1 MGRGEC
7 SCGRRRVGSSS
18 EGAVHRGHNEKVAVS
33 TDVRPFRVVRA
44 AGYVGAFFA
53 GGLAL
58 SALYA
63 TTGLGLP
70 CPFRAITGWDCP
82 LCGGTRMG
90 EALLHGDV
98 SAAFGFNP
106 VALIG
111 IFVAGVL
118 GVLWAVEAAGGP
130 VVRLPRALSMR
141 LQRVPVR
148 LWLIAALA
156 ATVAYTLAR
165 NLL

>member
-1 MGRGEC
+1 M
-7 SCGRRRVGSSS
+7 V
-18 EGAVHRGHNEKVAVS
+18 VS
-33 TDVRPFRVVRA
+33 TDVRSFPATRA
-44 AGYVGAFFA
+44 AGYVAAFFA

-70 CPFRAITGWDCP
+70 CPFRLLTGWDCP

-98 SAAFGFNP
+98 QAAFGFNP
-106 VALIG
+106 LALVSLAIL
-111 IFVAGVL
+111 GVL
-118 GVLWAVEAAGGP
+118 GVLWTVEAVGGP
-130 VVRLPRALSMR
+130 ASRLPRPLSE
-141 LQRVPVR
+141 RVRRVR
-148 LWLIAALA
+148 PMQWLVIGLLA
-156 ATVAYTLAR
+156 AVIYTITR

>member
-1 MGRGEC
+1 VSRDPIECNRRGIH
-7 SCGRRRVGSSS
+7 G
-18 EGAVHRGHNEKVAVS
+18 RGHNEDVAVP
-33 TDVRPFRVVRA
+33 TGVREFRATRA

-63 TTGLGLP
+63 TTGVGLP
-70 CPFRAITGWDCP
+70 CPFRAVTGWDCP

-90 EALLHGDV
+90 AALLDGDV
-98 SAAFGFNP
+98 LAAFGQNP
-106 VALIG
+106 LALIG
-111 IFVAGVL
+111 LLILGLL

-130 VVRLPRALSMR
+130 AVRLPRR
-141 LQRVPVR
+141 LAERLRRVRPAQ
-148 LWLIAALA
+148 WLLVGLLA
-156 ATVAYTLAR
+156 AVSYTIVR

>member
-1 MGRGEC
+1 
-7 SCGRRRVGSSS
+7 
-18 EGAVHRGHNEKVAVS
+18 VAVS
-33 TDVRPFRVVRA
+33 TDVRPFRAVRA
-44 AGYVGAFFA
+44 AEYVGALFA

-70 CPFRAITGWDCP
+70 CPFRAITGWNCP

-111 IFVAGVL
+111 LVVVGVL

-130 VVRLPRALSMR
+130 AVRLPQALSMR
-141 LQRVPVR
+141 IQLVPAS
-148 LWLIAALA
+148 LWLIAALV
-156 ATVAYTLAR
+156 VAVVYTLAR